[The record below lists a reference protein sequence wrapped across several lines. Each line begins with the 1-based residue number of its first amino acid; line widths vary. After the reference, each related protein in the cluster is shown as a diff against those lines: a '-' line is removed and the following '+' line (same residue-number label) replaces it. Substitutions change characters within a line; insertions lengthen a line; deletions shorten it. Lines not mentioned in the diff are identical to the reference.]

1 MNFVYVPQHLY
12 PALKKAG
19 LRSQEWRDIEKLVST
34 LSADDVA
41 FYLYANEEKS
51 CPVPKALGDTL
62 PNLFFGDGQIMPFT
76 SSEQSKSVVGKLLSL
91 KANGSNASLYEDGAV
106 LTSDCEEEDLLILTH
121 VAPADAES
129 GETTLNDETAFYD
142 RIIQQLLVFR
152 PLSQVLSS
160 PVVAGWMKSV
170 QATS

>member
-19 LRSQEWRDIEKLVST
+19 LRSQEWRDIEKLLTT

-41 FYLYANEEKS
+41 FYLYANGQKK
-51 CPVPKALGDTL
+51 CPVPAPIAATL
-62 PNLFFGDGQIMPFT
+62 PNLFFGGDQIMPFT
-76 SSEQSKSVVGKLLSL
+76 DTPQCKAMMGKLNSFN
-91 KANGSNASLYEDGAV
+91 ANGTSASLYEDGAV

-121 VAPADAES
+121 VAPADAGL
-129 GETTLNDETAFYD
+129 GETTLNDETALYD
-142 RIIQQLLVFR
+142 RIIQQLLVFQ